1 MKRKSSDWRVS
12 NLDDL
17 AKEFESVLMRLTV
30 DEFGVWKTRRGST
43 NRKSLKR
50 TMITRPKSTRAGQRF
65 QRGVLDPEEEEK
77 RTGTFA
83 VKNATSRT
91 ITGRGTYCTCS
102 PSIRTRSSC
111 GSNVLRAECQTAR
124 VSASVERSE
133 VGASVQLL

>member
-30 DEFGVWKTRRGST
+30 EEFGVWKTRRGST

-91 ITGRGTYCTCS
+91 LTGRGSASWSTCRPTLRRRSASRS
-102 PSIRTRSSC
+102 PSAHSDGNRR
-111 GSNVLRAECQTAR
+111 L
-124 VSASVERSE
+124 VED
-133 VGASVQLL
+133 GPQAQP